1 MVRWMAW
8 KTRGKFQRDE
18 DPDLREWFK
27 REMDR
32 EGPVGVPHAGG
43 GASSGGMPT
52 VTREVYSV
60 LAAQGDADLEGN
72 QGHLVAH
79 RRRWGEFL
87 QSSRGAAEPEAE
99 GDAVS
104 CAICMERRA
113 NWIFESCGHKCICKA
128 CARKQKEQA
137 ARGKKKDDKKKGSIL
152 LTRPLCRAETKVVPA
167 SRFDGD
173 VFE

>member
-1 MVRWMAW
+1 MVS
-8 KTRGKFQRDE
+8 KFQRGE
-18 DPDLREWFK
+18 NLNLRGWFE
-27 REMDR
+27 RELNWER
-32 EGPVGVPHAGG
+32 GPVGAPHAGG

-87 QSSRGAAEPEAE
+87 QSSRSAAEPEAE
-99 GDAVS
+99 EDAVP

-113 NWIFESCGHKCICKA
+113 NWIFESCGHKCICKT

-137 ARGKKKDDKKKGSIL
+137 ARGKKKKDDKKKGSIL
-152 LTRPLCRAETKVVPA
+152 VTCPLCRAKTKVVPA